1 MRSVAFLRAVNVGGR
16 VVKMDRLRVLF
27 SEIGFSGVSTHIAS
41 GNVLFT
47 AARGRAGDLE
57 RKIETALGKA
67 LGFEVAAFLRTRA
80 EVEAI
85 AARQPFPAADAAA
98 AHALYVGF
106 LKEPL
111 SPDQARAVLGLAG
124 ANDLLAVHGREVHW
138 LCRERS
144 PKSIALPGRIE
155 KALRLPATFRNVTT
169 VGQIRDLLA
178 PDRPAGRPGPAPAA
192 PVRA

>member
-1 MRSVAFLRAVNVGGR
+1 MRYAAFLRAVNVGGR
-16 VVKMDRLRVLF
+16 VVKMDRLRGLF
-27 SEIGFSGVSTHIAS
+27 SEAGFSGVSTHIAS

-57 RKIETALGKA
+57 RKLETALGEA
-67 LGFEVAAFLRTRA
+67 LGFEVATFLRTPA
-80 EVEAI
+80 ELEAI
-85 AARQPFPAADAAA
+85 AARRPFTGAEAAE

-106 LKEPL
+106 LKGPL
-111 SPDQARAVLGLAG
+111 PPDQARAVLGFAG
-124 ANDLLAVHGREVHW
+124 TNDALAVHGREIHW

-169 VGQIRDLLA
+169 VGQVRDLLA
-178 PDRPAGRPGPAPAA
+178 PDRRQDASAPS
-192 PVRA
+192 